1 MSTAS
6 ESSPQA
12 RRAESLFATGNDAAK
27 QQNFDYAIQM
37 YRDAC
42 KLVPDN
48 LLYRQALRGVER
60 RKFGNEPS
68 KVSRLVG
75 ARLQPAR
82 LRIAAAKG
90 KHKWAEVVEACEDV
104 FVHSPWDVGASR
116 DAAEAAEE
124 LDLLPLAKWSLESVY
139 QQAGDDLHY
148 LRHQAGVYE
157 RCEEWHKAIHIWER
171 VRKLNP
177 NDDQARRQINALS
190 ATATINRSGLH
201 DAINRPAQGGSGPE
215 APAAPDPEELKLQA
229 LSPIDRLAKQIEAEP
244 QRIGNYLDLA
254 DLYKR
259 QQKLDEAEK
268 ALSRGLKAAPGD
280 ELLVQA
286 HAEVQTL
293 RLKRAIEAWTKRVQE
308 HPDDPDAPAK
318 LKQLKG
324 MLDDYE
330 MKELRRRLATRPDD
344 LALHMQ
350 LGKKLAKAGKHGEAI
365 AAFQQARSSPTL
377 KVEAL
382 TLTGQA
388 FEDDGNRKLAER
400 TYLEAL
406 KHADPADQGVSND
419 LNYRLGRVYEA
430 IGNVAKA
437 EEHYNEVAANDYSY
451 MDVAQRIRGLNAKG

>member
-6 ESSPQA
+6 EPNPQA
-12 RRAESLFATGNDAAK
+12 RRAEALFATGNDAAK

-42 KLVPDN
+42 KLVPEN

-60 RKFGNEPS
+60 RKLGNDPA

-75 ARLQPAR
+75 ARLQPSR
-82 LRIAAAKG
+82 LRIAGAKA
-90 KHKWAEVVEACEDV
+90 KQRWADVLDACEDV

-116 DAAEAAEE
+116 DAAEAAEA
-124 LDLLPLAKWSLESVY
+124 LDLLPVAKWSLESVHM
-139 QQAGDDLHY
+139 QAGDDMNFLKH
-148 LRHQAGVYE
+148 LAAVYE
-157 RCEEWHKAIHIWER
+157 RAEEWHKAIHMWER
-171 VRKLNP
+171 VRKISP

-215 APAAPDPEELKLQA
+215 APAPPDPEELKLQA
-229 LSPIDRLAKQIEAEP
+229 LSPMDRLARQIEAEP
-244 QRIGNYLDLA
+244 SRIGNYLDLA
-254 DLYKR
+254 ELYKR

-268 ALSRGLKAAPGD
+268 ILSRGLKAAPGD
-280 ELLVQA
+280 ESLVQA
-286 HAEVQTL
+286 HAEVQIL
-293 RLKRAIEAWTKRVQE
+293 RLRRAADAWSKRAKE

-318 LKQLKG
+318 LKQLKV
-324 MLDDYE
+324 MLEDYE
-330 MKELRRRLATRPDD
+330 MKELRRRLAGRPDD
-344 LALHMQ
+344 LALHLQ
-350 LGKKLAKAGKHGEAI
+350 LGKRLAKAGKHGEAI
-365 AAFQQARSSPTL
+365 AAFQQARNSPTL

-406 KHADPADQGVSND
+406 KHADPADQGGLND

-430 IGNVAKA
+430 VGNVAKA

-451 MDVAQRIRGLNAKG
+451 LDVAQRIRGLNAK